1 MLGAPLFPG
10 TDDIDGIGDGD
21 DQPGDDDGDDQPG
34 SSITPYFFTTRTAN
48 GGTAAKPRATSVQ
61 RNGGGSR

>member
-10 TDDIDGIGDGD
+10 TDGIDGIGDGD

-34 SSITPYFFTTRTAN
+34 SSIAPYFFTTRTAN